1 MGDPVPCQKA
11 PAEDKAMGLVSRAK
25 GPPLRDSANEI
36 DPLRTTGIG
45 AVAFFDRSINRV
57 TTVHRIEP

>member
-1 MGDPVPCQKA
+1 
-11 PAEDKAMGLVSRAK
+11 MGLVSRAK